1 MTSRMATPEET
12 RTRFGKPIILAARA
26 TQAAE
31 MMGVSRSSFYVNV
44 KLGIYPPARY
54 ANGTPVWIVK
64 ELNAALEAMP
74 TTRPKDK
81 NSKINRVNN

>member
-1 MTSRMATPEET
+1 MSASTSTP
-12 RTRFGKPIILAARA
+12 LAARA

-64 ELNAALEAMP
+64 ELSAALEAMP
-74 TTRPKDK
+74 TTRPPTLAAAAGT
-81 NSKINRVNN
+81 